1 MSLSKIDKKLLLIDG
16 LNLIRRLHAAL
27 ESEKDDKRRIERTQG
42 ACIDA
47 IAKLV
52 TQFKTTHIAIVFD
65 SPEKTWRH
73 ADYPEYKLGRVPMD
87 DSLFSSIPAFAD
99 VFRFNHWHCIR
110 LTGWEADD
118 IIATLAAKSAPHNVK
133 SIIVS
138 TDKGFTQLLDEP
150 NIYQYDY
157 FGKQGFDK
165 NWVKA
170 KYGVLPEQM
179 TDYWALVGDTTNHIP
194 GVKGIGPK
202 TAASIFQGEMSLESL
217 YHNVEQQPPR
227 IQKQLADTFDH
238 ALWARKMVTLR
249 QDVALGIKL
258 SQLQICSSNS

>member
-1 MSLSKIDKKLLLIDG
+1 MPLSEIDKKLLLIDG
-16 LNLIRRLHAAL
+16 LNLIRRLYAAL
-27 ESEKDDKRRIERTQG
+27 ESEKDDIRRIERVQG

-52 TQFKTTHIAIVFD
+52 KLFDSTHIAIVFD

-73 ADYPEYKLGRVPMD
+73 TEYPEYKLGRAPMD
-87 DSLFSSIPAFAD
+87 DSLFAAIEGFAK

-110 LTGWEADD
+110 LSGWEADD
-118 IIATLAAKSAPHNVK
+118 IIATLASKSAERGVK

-138 TDKGFTQLLDEP
+138 TDKGFTQLLEEP

-165 NWVKA
+165 DWVVA
-170 KYGVLPEQM
+170 KYGVFPQQM
-179 TDYWALVGDTTNHIP
+179 TDYWAFVGDTTNHIP
-194 GVKGIGPK
+194 GIKGIGPK
-202 TAASIFQGEMSLESL
+202 TAASIFQAEQSIESVFANL
-217 YHNVEQQPPR
+217 EQQSAR
-227 IQKQLADTFDH
+227 IQSQLEGNLDH

-249 QDVALGIKL
+249 QDVSLGIRL
-258 SQLQICSSNS
+258 SQLEIRSTNL